1 MQHWNLVTRS
11 ITSTAETLKGTPC
24 KAINLKRT
32 GRTSVSIRFMYH
44 LFRIVSIT
52 RLQPSGKCNYQLPKH
67 LKKRC
72 ISPCVLDPNNS
83 TQFNS
88 HLLTC

>member
-1 MQHWNLVTRS
+1 MQHWNLVTWS

-32 GRTSVSIRFMYH
+32 GRTSVPIRFMYH

-52 RLQPSGKCNYQLPKH
+52 RLQPSDKCNYQL
-67 LKKRC
+67 LKYFLKRC
-72 ISPCVLDPNNS
+72 ISPYLFDPNNS
-83 TQFNS
+83 IQFNS
-88 HLLTC
+88 QLLTC